1 MSDVFSRKKR
11 SWIMARI
18 SGSNT
23 KPEIVVR
30 KILYGLGFRYRLNVR
45 KLPGTPDIVLSKHN
59 KVVFVHGCF
68 WHGHKGCKRSTRPT
82 TNVAFWNRKIDK
94 NIDRDKKVLKELRR
108 LGWKPLVIWE
118 CQTKKPEALGKR
130 LIRFLNRGR

>member
-45 KLPGTPDIVLSKHN
+45 KLPGTPDIVLSKHS

>member
-68 WHGHKGCKRSTRPT
+68 WHGHKGCKRSKRPT

-94 NIDRDKKVLKELRR
+94 NIDRDKKSVKELRQ
-108 LGWKPLVIWE
+108 LGWQPLVIWE
-118 CQTKKPEALGKR
+118 CQTKRPESLEKR
-130 LIRFLNRGR
+130 LIRFFK

>member
-11 SWIMARI
+11 SWIMARV

-45 KLPGTPDIVLSKHN
+45 KLAGTPDIVLPKHK

-68 WHGHKGCKRSTRPT
+68 WHGHNGCKRSKRPT
-82 TNVAFWNRKIDK
+82 TNVAFWNRKINK
-94 NIDRDKKVLKELRR
+94 NIDRDKKSLKELRR

-118 CQTKKPEALGKR
+118 CQTRKPELLEKK
-130 LIRFLNRGR
+130 LIRFFK

>member
-1 MSDVFSRKKR
+1 
-11 SWIMARI
+11 MARI

-68 WHGHKGCKRSTRPT
+68 WHGHKGCKRSERPT

-94 NIDRDKKVLKELRR
+94 NIDRDKKSLKELRR

-118 CQTKKPEALGKR
+118 CQTKKPESLGKR
-130 LIRFLNRGR
+130 LIRFFK

>member
-45 KLPGTPDIVLSKHN
+45 KLPGTPDIVLSKHY
-59 KVVFVHGCF
+59 KVIFVHGCF
-68 WHGHKGCKRSTRPT
+68 WHGHKGCKRSKRPT
-82 TNVAFWNRKIDK
+82 TNVPFWNRKIDQ
-94 NIDRDKKVLKELRR
+94 NIKRDKDSLKELRR

-118 CQTKKPEALGKR
+118 CRTKKPESLGKR
-130 LIRFLNRGR
+130 LIRFFK

>member
-30 KILYGLGFRYRLNVR
+30 KILSGLGFRYRLNVR
-45 KLPGTPDIVLSKHN
+45 KLPGTPDIVLSKHT

-68 WHGHKGCKRSTRPT
+68 WHGHKGCKRSKRPT

-94 NIDRDKKVLKELRR
+94 NIDRDKKSVKELRQ
-108 LGWKPLVIWE
+108 LGWQPLVIWE
-118 CQTKKPEALGKR
+118 CQIKKPESLEKR
-130 LIRFLNRGR
+130 LIRFFK